1 MKINER
7 SQLALR
13 FMNDTNGVV
22 AVLRTMQTG
31 LQKSVEAA
39 EKRVSEI
46 DAELNIIGRDIV
58 GWDGV
63 KMDPSILDVDDDNWF
78 GLPMNKGLSS
88 EQSDQAFRNWLLPEK
103 TRWFLIQPSALE
115 AAKRVRVSENYTARS
130 LKDIGI
136 GNYCY
141 MLGPNSFATFR
152 VEVGKLWGQYLN
164 TQSECFFYYTADL
177 EGGGMKKNLPLFD
190 DEYTQLVQLLT
201 YIELADTEITIVEP
215 NGTNG
220 KTRAEGKLKNDSDL
234 RVHVVDSS
242 WNQIIIRDKDFLVRG
257 HFRLQPCGPEFR
269 DRKLIWIDSFSKHG
283 YKRSAPVTIIR
294 T

>member
-13 FMNDTNGVV
+13 ILLEPEGALM
-22 AVLRTMQTG
+22 ALRIMLKGGEQN
-31 LQKSVEAA
+31 VEAMNA
-39 EKRVSEI
+39 RIAEI
-46 DAELNIIGRDIV
+46 DAELNARGVQEERVQLDGSIGSLKVVAEDEY
-58 GWDGV
+58 
-63 KMDPSILDVDDDNWF
+63 PSTE
-78 GLPMNKGLSS
+78 GLPRK
-88 EQSDQAFRNWLLPEK
+88 QAYDVLRRWILPADA
-103 TRWFLIQPSALE
+103 RWFLIQPSALE

-130 LKDIGI
+130 LKDIRI
-136 GNYCY
+136 GSYCY
-141 MLGPNSFATFR
+141 MLGPDAFTVFR
-152 VEVGKLWGQYLN
+152 VDVGGLN
-164 TQSECFFYYTADL
+164 GSYYDSQSGCFFRYGADL
-177 EGGGMKKNLPLFD
+177 EEGGIGKATPLWER
-190 DEYTQLVQLLT
+190 EYTQLVQLLT
-201 YIELADTEITIVEP
+201 YIELADTEVTVIEP